1 VANADIW
8 DPGAYLR
15 WAYPRTR
22 AVLDLL
28 SHIDQTAPRLVV
40 DLGCGPGNTT
50 ELMSDRWPDALVIG
64 VDNSPS
70 MIEAARPRQR
80 PGRLEFRAG
89 DLRDWEPGEPVDVIL
104 ANAVLQF
111 HPEHLDY
118 LPKWAGFLPPGGE
131 MGIQMPGAPPHP
143 PGDSLM
149 DLAQQLIEAPQ
160 WRGKLSG
167 SLQNMYVYPVDD
179 YLTVLTRAGL
189 SAEAWESEYSYPLAG
204 PGSLVQYSA
213 GSVVRPA
220 LSLLTSEESE
230 RFLAEYAES
239 LRAHHSPRIIGG
251 QPVEFLRQHRVFAV
265 GRRPRDQTS

>member
-1 VANADIW
+1 MAKADIW

-64 VDNSPS
+64 IDNSPS
-70 MIEAARPRQR
+70 MIEAALPRKR

-89 DLRDWEPGEPVDVIL
+89 DLRDWDPGAPVDVIL

-111 HPEHLDY
+111 HPEHLDF
-118 LPKWAGFLPPGGE
+118 LPKWAGFLAPGAE
-131 MGIQMPGAPPHP
+131 LGIQMPGAPPHP

-149 DLAQQLIEAPQ
+149 DLAQALIEAPQ
-160 WRGKLSG
+160 WRAKLSG
-167 SLQNMYVYPVDD
+167 SLQNMHVYPVAD
-179 YLTVLTRAGL
+179 YLTVLTGAGL
-189 SAEAWESEYSYPLAG
+189 AAEAWESEYSYPLAG

-239 LRAHHSPRIIGG
+239 LHAHHSPRIIDG
-251 QPVEFLRQHRVFAV
+251 QPIEFLRQHRVFAV
-265 GRRPRDQTS
+265 GRQPRDVA